1 MLGEPFSLRR
11 AWDLFQDPVTPE
23 KRRILGER
31 WAGLDS
37 AIRLPGQGLGQ
48 KATGCGAT
56 IGIQP
61 RCDFSCTGCYLGAE
75 ANRIPALP
83 TAAIL
88 GQIDNLRAYLG
99 PKSNI
104 QITDGEAT
112 LRPTG
117 ELTEILRYARSV
129 GAIPMVMTHGDS
141 FRRRPGLLE
150 RLMIEG
156 GLTEVSIHVDIT
168 QRGRVGYPNAKTE
181 EELTPLREE
190 LAGMVREARRSTG
203 RPLRAAMTLT
213 VTREN
218 LPQIAGVVQWLI
230 RNRDA
235 FSLVSFQPLAQVG
248 RTRKG
253 LEGVSAAELWT
264 EIGHATAAFGLRLD
278 SSGPMHFGHPECT
291 RFVPLLS
298 LERPGDSAPR
308 LFQLIRNR
316 EEDVAVMR
324 EFFDHGLG
332 GVAFRDDRVLEKLA
346 RGAGLIRSAPGW
358 FLGRVRRWADTRF
371 REEAGTS
378 LGRLLV
384 DALRGRVRMDG
395 FTLTSHHFM
404 SPAELHT
411 DVGRERLAAC
421 VFRLPY
427 KGEMVPMCRMNAD
440 GVREQF
446 YAEIL
451 DGSPAITASAAVTVE
466 G

>member
-37 AIRLPGQGLGQ
+37 AVRLPGQGLGQ

-83 TAAIL
+83 TSAIL
-88 GQIDNLRAYLG
+88 AQIDNLRAYLG
-99 PKSNI
+99 PKSNV

-112 LRPTG
+112 LRPIE
-117 ELTEILRYARSV
+117 ELTGILRHARSIGV
-129 GAIPMVMTHGDS
+129 IPMLMTHGDS

-150 RLMIEG
+150 RLMEEG

-168 QRGRVGYPNAKTE
+168 QRGRVDYPVAKSE

-190 LAGMVREARRSTG
+190 LAGMVREARRRTG

-213 VTREN
+213 ITREN
-218 LPQIAGVVQWLI
+218 LPQVPGVVSWLI

-235 FSLVSFQPLAQVG
+235 FSLVSFQPLAHVG

-253 LEGVSAAELWT
+253 LEGVSAAALWT
-264 EIGHATAAFGLRLD
+264 EIGHATAGFGLDLE
-278 SSGPMHFGHPECT
+278 SAGPMHFGHPECT
-291 RFVPLLS
+291 RFVPLLC
-298 LERPGDSAPR
+298 LEPEDSEPR
-308 LFQLIRNR
+308 IFQLIRDR
-316 EEDVAVMR
+316 EDDVAVMH
-324 EFFDHGLG
+324 EFFERGLG
-332 GVAFRDDRVLEKLA
+332 GVAFRDDRPLEKLA
-346 RGAGLIRSAPGW
+346 RGAGLMRSAPGW
-358 FLGRVRRWADTRF
+358 ILGRVRRWADARM

-378 LGRLLV
+378 LGGLLI
-384 DALRGRVRMDG
+384 DALRGRMRVDG

-404 SPAELHT
+404 SPAEVRT
-411 DVGRERLAAC
+411 DLGRERLAAC

-427 KGEMVPMCRMNAD
+427 KGEMVPMCRMNAE

-451 DGSPAITASAAVTVE
+451 DGAAAE
-466 G
+466 A